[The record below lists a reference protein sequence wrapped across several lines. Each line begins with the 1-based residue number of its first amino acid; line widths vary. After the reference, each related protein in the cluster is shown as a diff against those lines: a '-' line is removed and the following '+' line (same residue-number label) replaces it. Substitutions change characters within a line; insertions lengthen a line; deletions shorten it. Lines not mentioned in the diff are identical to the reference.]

1 MKVCSS
7 IKIENKIAHF
17 FIYLFCLLVKKLP
30 AFITLLIF
38 FSMGVADHKPNTN
51 SGIRR
56 DSVRMVKVKL
66 FVAVDLDNLRV
77 TKITFP
83 HE

>member
-1 MKVCSS
+1 
-7 IKIENKIAHF
+7 
-17 FIYLFCLLVKKLP
+17 
-30 AFITLLIF
+30 
-38 FSMGVADHKPNTN
+38 MGVADHKPNTN